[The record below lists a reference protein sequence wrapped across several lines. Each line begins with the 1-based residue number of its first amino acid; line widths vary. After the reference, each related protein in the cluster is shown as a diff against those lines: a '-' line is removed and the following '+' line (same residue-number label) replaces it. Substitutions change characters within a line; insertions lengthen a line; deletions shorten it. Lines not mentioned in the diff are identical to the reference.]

1 MAVTMKR
8 LSDLISTEYK
18 SYGLKTKIINTTIIN
33 PLIKLSTIQEDML
46 NEGDGQSYNQYLQIN
61 SSTGLAVNYYK
72 LLEEQKNIK
81 QLVFE
86 DKVARPLNKGGKCA
100 NIDVSFIRDNKLY
113 FVESKYLEPYY
124 SGNEVINDSYLD
136 SNRYPK
142 EIPSSDYSNWK
153 KLFRWTKDF
162 KLYNVTQLCRHLLA
176 IYRFTHGHSDAYYNG
191 QQVVLQSVIWKMT
204 DMFLSLCD
212 DSTKKDL
219 ERKILILE
227 KEKNACDLYINEFI
241 ESINWQNMVFES
253 HYYNDILCDIK
264 ESDFYDEFCKRYFF
278 PMNKS

>member
-1 MAVTMKR
+1 MAVTMKQ

-18 SYGLKTKIINTTIIN
+18 SYGLKTKIINTTIIH

-72 LLEEQKNIK
+72 LLEEQENIK

-113 FVESKYLEPYY
+113 FVESKFLEPYY
-124 SGNEVINDSYLD
+124 SGNETINDSYLN

-142 EIPSSDYSNWK
+142 EVPD
-153 KLFRWTKDF
+153 
-162 KLYNVTQLCRHLLA
+162 
-176 IYRFTHGHSDAYYNG
+176 
-191 QQVVLQSVIWKMT
+191 
-204 DMFLSLCD
+204 CD
-212 DSTKKDL
+212 KPTWENFFVGL
-219 ERKILILE
+219 KIL
-227 KEKNACDLYINEFI
+227 NFTMSPN
-241 ESINWQNMVFES
+241 
-253 HYYNDILCDIK
+253 
-264 ESDFYDEFCKRYFF
+264 
-278 PMNKS
+278 